1 MRVIRRGLKRTWSRI
16 AADNFETSTPCETY
30 LGMEKPKAPSEPDEG
45 GSYTSRRCRTTIL
58 SSQHATEPAC
68 ERDRLNKDRRISLTL
83 RERSIDILYHRPIN
97 FFKNPKPDYPWI
109 TLHGIG
115 EHGHASAQHRTKSRG
130 TEPLSP
136 IVMVVGRL
144 RDFRARRSTLGG
156 ISCGKESN
164 DPVTD
169 FGLEIQGRI
178 LGFLLFTSLHHIHDA
193 EVSKRRKEG
202 LCFFPAS

>member
-1 MRVIRRGLKRTWSRI
+1 MSVPPPLSPLRPLAGDGDHARLTV
-16 AADNFETSTPCETY
+16 NC
-30 LGMEKPKAPSEPDEG
+30 
-45 GSYTSRRCRTTIL
+45 SRRSRL
-58 SSQHATEPAC
+58 PASPH
-68 ERDRLNKDRRISLTL
+68 LP
-83 RERSIDILYHRPIN
+83 RSIDILYHRPIN

-178 LGFLLFTSLHHIHDA
+178 LGFLLFTSLHHIHYA
-193 EVSKRRKEG
+193 EVLVFVEESKKGREERRGFVSSQLHSGSGIVPLRALIEKFYSTFRWIRKVD
-202 LCFFPAS
+202 CNR